1 MWRILQQKVQLFT
14 SMRSFIMEY
23 SIKAISK
30 GISYSTIGLEDVIE
44 LEKDFL
50 KEEVWKAINDSG
62 KGTCLD
68 GFNIAFF

>member
-1 MWRILQQKVQLFT
+1 
-14 SMRSFIMEY
+14 MEY